1 MEVTE
6 RRRRFGTVAGP
17 HPKTARA
24 GLATLRAGGNAVDA
38 AVAAAFTEGVVEPLH
53 NGIAGYGGCMVV
65 YLAGRRRVV
74 AVDCNSTAP
83 AAASEGMFTI
93 EKAPTPAGY
102 RVPGR
107 ANVFGPLSVGVPGV
121 VAGLCLALSRYGT
134 MPLAEVVKPAIS
146 AARFGYVPG
155 RRNRLGLAEN
165 AENWRRD
172 FPETARLLLKDGRPP
187 RRGERV
193 TNPELARTLEELA
206 EGGASLFYR
215 GQLAQKI
222 ASHVEEL
229 GGCLSAEDM
238 RRYRGRVVEPYAA
251 AYRDCRLFTPPLGAG
266 GLTTLQMLRLL
277 EACDPG
283 EMAAAE
289 RLHHLA
295 EAMKSCWPERLQRYG
310 DPAFVDFEAGAE
322 LSDELV
328 GRLRRRMKRGLRSP
342 RPGRLVAPEPISC
355 TSHISAADAAG
366 NLVSLT
372 QTHGG
377 PFGSMVAVPGTG
389 LLLGHGVARFD
400 PRPGLPNSIAPGK
413 QPLHNMAPFLAL
425 RDGRPFAAFGLPGGR
440 TIPNNQATLAVG
452 LIDRGL
458 DPRQS
463 LDAARLHTEGAEPL
477 EVERR
482 AGKRVLEGLRKLGHR
497 VEPVTG
503 IGGPGHVVTVA
514 GDPAV
519 QAGATDPRF
528 DGLAVS
534 A

>member
-1 MEVTE
+1 MKE

-24 GLATLRAGGNAVDA
+24 GMAMLRAGGNAVDA

-53 NGIAGYGGCMVV
+53 NGIAGYGGCMVIH
-65 YLAGRRRVV
+65 LSGRRRVV

-83 AAASEGMFTI
+83 AAASEEMFPI
-93 EKAPTPAGY
+93 EEAPAPAGY
-102 RVPGR
+102 QVPGR

-121 VAGLCLALSRYGT
+121 VAGLCLALGSFGT
-134 MPLAEVVKPAIS
+134 MPLAEVIKPAIG

-155 RRNRLGLAEN
+155 RRNRLGLVEN
-165 AENWRRD
+165 AGRWRSD

-206 EGGASLFYR
+206 EDGQSLFYR
-215 GQLAQKI
+215 GPLGKKI
-222 ASHVEEL
+222 AARVEEL
-229 GGCLSAEDM
+229 GGCLTAQDM
-238 RRYRGRVVEPYAA
+238 RGYRARVVKPYAA
-251 AYRDCRLFTPPLGAG
+251 TYRDCRLFTPPLAAG
-266 GLTTLQMLRLL
+266 GLTTLQILRLL
-277 EACDPG
+277 EAFELG
-283 EMAAAE
+283 TMTAVE
-289 RLHHLA
+289 RMHHLA
-295 EAMKSCWPERLQRYG
+295 EAMKSCWPERLERYG
-310 DPAFVDFEAGAE
+310 DPALVEIDAEAE

-328 GRLRRRMKRGLRSP
+328 ARLGRRMKEGLRSP
-342 RPGRLVAPEPISC
+342 GPGRLVVPEPISC
-355 TSHISAADAAG
+355 TSHISTADVAG

-377 PFGSMVAVPGTG
+377 GFGSMVAVPGTG

-400 PRPGLPNSIAPGK
+400 PRPGLANSIAPGK
-413 QPLHNMAPFLAL
+413 QPLHNMAPFIAL
-425 RDGRPFAAFGLPGGR
+425 RDGRPFAAYGLPGGR
-440 TIPNNQATLAVG
+440 TIPNNEVTLTVG

-458 DPRQS
+458 DPLQA
-463 LDAARLHTEGAEPL
+463 LAAARLHTEGAEPL
-477 EVERR
+477 QVERR
-482 AGKRVLEGLRKLGHR
+482 AGKRVMEGLRNLGHS
-497 VEPVTG
+497 VDTVPG
-503 IGGPGHVVTVA
+503 IGGPGHVVTVS

>member
-1 MEVTE
+1 M
-6 RRRRFGTVAGP
+6 AM
-17 HPKTARA
+17 
-24 GLATLRAGGNAVDA
+24 LRAGGNAVDA

-83 AAASEGMFTI
+83 AAASEEMFTI
-93 EKAPTPAGY
+93 EKWPPPAGY

-107 ANVFGPLSVGVPGV
+107 ANVFGPLAVGVPGV
-121 VAGLCLALSRYGT
+121 VAGLCLALRRYGT
-134 MPLAEVVKPAIS
+134 MPLEEVVKPAIS

-155 RRNRLGLAEN
+155 RRNRLGLVEN
-165 AENWRRD
+165 AAVWRRD
-172 FPETARLLLKDGRPP
+172 YPETARLLLKDGRPP

-206 EGGASLFYR
+206 EGGPSIFYR
-215 GQLAQKI
+215 GQLAERI
-222 ASHVEEL
+222 ASRVEEL
-229 GGCLSAEDM
+229 GGCLTAQDM
-238 RRYRGRVVEPYAA
+238 RRYRARVVEPYSGS
-251 AYRDCRLFTPPLGAG
+251 YRDCRLFTPPLGAG

-283 EMAAAE
+283 EMTAAE

-295 EAMKSCWPERLQRYG
+295 EAMKTCWPERLERCG
-310 DPAFVDFEAGAE
+310 DPAFVDIDPEAE
-322 LSDELV
+322 LSDELA
-328 GRLRRRMKRGLRSP
+328 GRLMRRMKRGLRSP
-342 RPGRLVAPEPISC
+342 GPGRLVAPEPISC
-355 TSHISAADAAG
+355 TSHISVADAAG
-366 NLVSLT
+366 SLVSLT

-413 QPLHNMAPFLAL
+413 QPLHNMAPFIAL

-440 TIPNNQATLAVG
+440 TIPNNQVTLAVG

-458 DPRQS
+458 DPRQT
-463 LDAARLHTEGAEPL
+463 LEAARLHTEGAEPL

-514 GDPAV
+514 GDPAL